1 LAITSASLAR
11 AALRQE
17 LLFADVQFGIL
28 GPFEV
33 TDGDRVLDLGALRQR
48 AVLAILAIN
57 ANTTVSLDRVIDEL
71 WGDEAP
77 AAATASIQAYISNL
91 RRVLEPVRV
100 KGTPPQVLVTKA
112 PGYLVRADADDLDH
126 RRFERLVS
134 LGRNLL
140 GGGDPEG
147 ALAAIGQGLG
157 LWRGDALADFT
168 FQPFAAVEIVRL
180 NELRA
185 IAVETRFEAM
195 LATGRHAAAVGDI
208 ERAIAEFPLREGLR
222 VLLMT
227 ALYRSGRQ
235 AEALRAY
242 EEARSMLADE
252 LGLEP
257 GPELAKVHRAVL
269 EHDPQLLTV
278 TPLSSTPA
286 AIETVPIEVS
296 EFVGRSQTFA
306 DLRAQLDRV
315 QKGSTR
321 FSLIVGE
328 PGVGKTRLAEE
339 LAHDAAVRGFTVTW
353 GWSHDEAGSPPLWP
367 WVQVLRGLDPCHLT
381 IPPDVRSTLT
391 AIVPELG
398 GSREAVPDGEAARFR
413 LYGAV
418 CSALRAATTDGPLLI
433 VLDDLQWTDVST
445 LRLLRYVAAECR
457 DVALLVV
464 GVFHEPA
471 DFAPGGF
478 GATIADLVRRDNV
491 VRHRLDGLS
500 IDEATELVGRTA
512 SVAPDELAAVAQQL
526 HRRTNGN
533 AFFLTELIR
542 LLRSERLLGAG
553 AANDNSGGRADI
565 ASAIPQVVGDVVKRR
580 LQRLPDDV
588 RAALTIAAV
597 VGQEFELRVVQ
608 AVAGL
613 GDDQALDVI
622 DAAVVSSLVVDI
634 GDDRYRFA
642 HGVARDAIY
651 RELNASR
658 LARMHAAVAVAIESL
673 FPTALA
679 ERADQL
685 ALHFALAGDSS
696 KEADYTVV
704 AAEVAE
710 ARWAYDE
717 AEAHWRRLIELG
729 DRDGVAAPVIRSYV
743 RLVQALRNGGRI
755 DEWLDVFNQALH
767 TAESTDQFAVLIDE
781 LFQVGGEGLLTLRE
795 YGSVDREL
803 IAKFERL
810 LVQLP
815 EGRGAAAVRAM
826 ILLAVALYYDVDSGG
841 KARSY
846 AHAAVEHARE
856 LGDDELLGE
865 ALTRL
870 VFMADPEPD
879 RTRVQSF
886 VDELERVIDQLRPP
900 ISWTAHLRLARVK
913 LSLGDASS
921 LDQRVHD
928 VAQSAESAKWFGE
941 AVFTTWACAGV
952 DLLRGRLADAE
963 RVAGQA
969 FAMHQRLGTWGALET
984 YGLNMIYIWREQDK
998 LVEMAPVVEPMLA
1011 GAVHPGARRMR
1022 AMFARARDDAD
1033 AVAEILGAD
1042 PVPRVQDFTWLCDVC
1057 VTAELA
1063 ADAHLPYATELFDML
1078 RPYSDRVATMDG
1090 TYFCLGAVSY
1100 YLGLLATE
1108 TTRPDAIAFHAR
1120 GLALND
1126 QIGGV
1131 AWSVRSRYALAMALR
1146 DTDPARAHVLLD
1158 EGLTIAGRHRLVAMQ
1173 RVITNAMEQ
1182 R

>member
-1 LAITSASLAR
+1 M
-11 AALRQE
+11 
-17 LLFADVQFGIL
+17 QFRIL

-33 TDGDRVLDLGALRQR
+33 ADGDRVLDLGAPRQR

-57 ANTTVSLDRVIDEL
+57 ANTTVSLDRLIDEL

-91 RRVLEPVRV
+91 RRELEPSRV
-100 KGTPPQVLVTKA
+100 KRAPPQVLVTKA
-112 PGYLVRADADDLDH
+112 PGYLVRVDADELDH

-140 GGGDPEG
+140 GCGDPEG

-195 LATGRHAAAVGDI
+195 LATGQHAAAVGEI

-222 VLLMT
+222 VLSMT

-235 AEALRAY
+235 AEALRVF

-252 LGLEP
+252 LGLDP
-257 GPELAKVHRAVL
+257 GPELARVQRAVL
-269 EHDPQLLTV
+269 EHDPQLLLTV
-278 TPLSSTPA
+278 TPSSSTLA
-286 AIETVPIEVS
+286 VTVTEPIEVS
-296 EFVGRSQTFA
+296 AFVGRAQTFA
-306 DLRAQLDRV
+306 DLRAQLDRA

-321 FSLIVGE
+321 FALIVGE

-367 WVQVLRGLDPCHLT
+367 WVQVLRGLDPSHLT

-464 GVFHEPA
+464 GVHHEPG

-512 SVAPDELAAVAQQL
+512 GVAPDELAALAQQL

-553 AANDNSGGRADI
+553 AANDNNGGRGDI
-565 ASAIPQVVGDVVKRR
+565 DSAIPQVVGDVVKRR

-588 RAALTIAAV
+588 QAALTIAAV

-608 AVAGL
+608 TVAGL

-622 DAAVVSSLVVDI
+622 DGAIVSNLVVDV

-651 RELNASR
+651 RELSASR
-658 LARMHAAVAVAIESL
+658 LARMHAAIAVAIESL

-685 ALHFALAGDSS
+685 ALHFALAGDGS
-696 KEADYTVV
+696 KEADYTLV

-717 AEAHWRRLIELG
+717 AEAHWRRLIELS

-767 TAESTDQFAVLIDE
+767 TAESTDQFAALIDE
-781 LFQVGGEGLLTLRE
+781 LFEVGGEGLLTLRE

-803 IAKFERL
+803 IARFERL
-810 LVQLP
+810 LVHLP
-815 EGRGAAAVRAM
+815 EGRGTAAVRAM
-826 ILLAVALYYDVDSGG
+826 ILLAVALYYDDDSGG

-846 AHAAVEHARE
+846 AHAAVERARE
-856 LGDDELLGE
+856 LCDDELLGE

-870 VFMADPEPD
+870 VFMDDPDPD

-900 ISWTAHLRLARVK
+900 ISWTAQLRLARVK
-913 LSLGDASS
+913 LSLGDASR

-928 VAQSAESAKWFGE
+928 VARSAESAQWFSE

-952 DLLRGRLADAE
+952 DLLRGRLGDAE
-963 RVAGQA
+963 RVSGQA

-998 LVEMAPVVEPMLA
+998 LVQMAPVVEPMLA
-1011 GAVHPGARRMR
+1011 AAVHPGARRMR
-1022 AMFARARDDAD
+1022 AMFARARDDFD

-1063 ADAHLPYATELFDML
+1063 ADAHLPYASELFDML
-1078 RPYSDRVATMDG
+1078 RPYADRVATMDG

-1108 TTRPDAIAFHAR
+1108 TSRPDAIAFHAR

-1131 AWSVRSRYALAMALR
+1131 AWSVRSRYALAMALN
-1146 DTDPARAHVLLD
+1146 DTDPARADVLLD
-1158 EGLTIAGRHRLVAMQ
+1158 EGLTIACRHGLVAMQ
-1173 RVITNAMEQ
+1173 QVIANEIEQ